1 MEYNL
6 GEVNKIVIEIAD
18 TYLGMLREAK
28 LSDPKLLNRQHLL
41 NQEKEQL
48 AKWLLDITNVLARS
62 QQTLKNVV
70 GKFDEMKD
78 TIISLQHTKIQ
89 NQEQLLEVKQ
99 QSIDSFQSTLRSEM
113 KSYRDIAIENI
124 QPTVSHTNIEPV
136 MKKVV
141 QDEERSKNVILFGV
155 KETGEE
161 QVESTV
167 TQLFSIIG
175 EKPQVIECVRLGKQ
189 TDDGPPRPIKVS
201 LRSSETAL
209 QLQFSG
215 RRLKDDHATKRV
227 FISPDRSWE
236 EREVRK
242 RLMKEVKEKMRSDP
256 NNYHYM
262 IHLWY
267 ISSELRS

>member
-113 KSYRDIAIENI
+113 KSYRDIAI
-124 QPTVSHTNIEPV
+124 
-136 MKKVV
+136 
-141 QDEERSKNVILFGV
+141 
-155 KETGEE
+155 
-161 QVESTV
+161 
-167 TQLFSIIG
+167 
-175 EKPQVIECVRLGKQ
+175 
-189 TDDGPPRPIKVS
+189 
-201 LRSSETAL
+201 
-209 QLQFSG
+209 
-215 RRLKDDHATKRV
+215 
-227 FISPDRSWE
+227 
-236 EREVRK
+236 
-242 RLMKEVKEKMRSDP
+242 
-256 NNYHYM
+256 
-262 IHLWY
+262 
-267 ISSELRS
+267 